1 MAYQDSSLMTPK
13 QDCSLPVQRLFINF
27 CTQEQR
33 LKERKCIIDPHRSL
47 EELKLKS
54 ESRLC
59 EATNLCCVIP
69 FRSISAFHSFLRHTL
84 KRKFGG
90 SLLRAWR
97 RIFCN
102 SDLTS

>member
-1 MAYQDSSLMTPK
+1 MAYQDSSLMNPQ
-13 QDCSLPVQRLFINF
+13 QDCSLPVQLLFINF

-59 EATNLCCVIP
+59 EATNLCCVMEGMSSSFHFDPFRHFIP
-69 FRSISAFHSFLRHTL
+69 F
-84 KRKFGG
+84 
-90 SLLRAWR
+90 
-97 RIFCN
+97 
-102 SDLTS
+102 